1 MYFSSAWV
9 RRHVTG
15 LAIRHPSVAAALLFL
30 FLFTLSNHIEFT
42 TGMALQIS
50 PFWHMLLIGGV
61 MASFAAIL
69 LYDVIRLHRRL
80 AEVQMVR
87 TVVST
92 LHHEINNPLMVIQ
105 LSAEKLQMLK
115 SYDEPTVNNILDYG
129 TAIRDVVG
137 KLGQLDEE
145 VKLRVEPGFEGLI
158 DVHRSR

>member
-1 MYFSSAWV
+1 MALTSHWTRKHILSLAGRYP
-9 RRHVTG
+9 G
-15 LAIRHPSVAAALLFL
+15 LVSALLFF
-30 FLFTLSNHIEFT
+30 FLFAVSNHIEFT
-42 TGMALQIS
+42 TGMAMQIS
-50 PFWHMLLIGGV
+50 PFWHMLLVGAV

-69 LYDVIRLHRRL
+69 LYDVIRLHRQL

-105 LSAEKLQMLK
+105 LSAEKLQALK

-129 TAIRDVVG
+129 IVIRDVVV
-137 KLGQLDEE
+137 KLGTLDDE

-158 DVHRSR
+158 DVHRSH